1 MELTIWVRCA
11 RSHILNP
18 ISASQ
23 ACLKRTLNYRRTNIE
38 KNVASRKLNTTSQ
51 KNSRGISALN
61 TWNGRWTSPLTIQHH
76 RQHGY
81 VYSYHGYWEFG
92 EGPKRYR
99 RRGKMKRQN
108 MQHLTQKTTAFSIGI
123 FFFFNSNKY
132 DWGSIE
138 GDPVVL
144 KHTRAGFSTDRNG
157 LGCPAKVPWRFH

>member
-123 FFFFNSNKY
+123 FFFFLILTNTT
-132 DWGSIE
+132 E
-138 GDPVVL
+138 AVL
-144 KHTRAGFSTDRNG
+144 KGIQ
-157 LGCPAKVPWRFH
+157 WY